1 MISGDIEINP
11 GPVTCQQCE
20 KNVRKNSKRLECE
33 VCKEFVH
40 QKCLKNAVINM
51 KYQQT
56 SYKWTYTKCA
66 FSILPFHNVR
76 DILTVHSQ
84 GPQAA
89 EDIPYQHL
97 QILSENR
104 NLFSVT
110 HLMA

>member
-20 KNVRKNSKRLECE
+20 KTVRKNSKRLEYE

-66 FSILPFHNVR
+66 FSILPFHNVYR
-76 DILTVHSQ
+76 YLDCSFAGAPGSRRYT
-84 GPQAA
+84 
-89 EDIPYQHL
+89 
-97 QILSENR
+97 LSASPNT
-104 NLFSVT
+104 L
-110 HLMA
+110 